1 MLPKS
6 KNNDGTLKK
15 TWERQEK
22 LVLLSCAINIMENL
36 EPDDGFFRSSHH
48 YIKVSQDGIQSH
60 SQIST
65 LVCFQVSPF
74 DLTTHINIA
83 TCELRLLVN
92 SDP

>member
-22 LVLLSCAINIMENL
+22 LVLLSCAINENPK
-36 EPDDGFFRSSHH
+36 PDDGFFRSSHH